1 MRTRD
6 MHAVFAPT
14 FATSADDPPTMV
26 RVSRSGRRARIVQ
39 IDGELDVAS
48 RGMVRHACVTGRRT
62 EVVVE
67 MAETTFMDCSG
78 YGGLIAARRILRRHG
93 GSLTLR
99 NQSGQPAELLAM
111 LAQLESPN

>member
-6 MHAVFAPT
+6 MRA
-14 FATSADDPPTMV
+14 ATALTDASPDDPRITV
-26 RVSRSGRRARIVQ
+26 RVSRSGRRGRVVQ
-39 IDGELDVAS
+39 IGGELDVAS
-48 RGMVRHACVTGRRT
+48 RGQVHRACLTGRRN

-67 MAETTFMDCSG
+67 MTEMTFMDCCG
-78 YGGLIAARRILRRHG
+78 YGGLVAARQTLRRHG

-111 LAQLESPN
+111 ITKLESRN